1 MDFGDI
7 LNQWDKQEKTKNSQ
21 KKTAVQ
27 KPVQVSRKK
36 ANADF
41 IQNAGKV
48 VETEKA
54 SAKENQN
61 PAINPME
68 LWLRRYGVTDKD
80 AIAESSE
87 EASLMKSREYISK
100 MRPEARIDLHG
111 NTRDEA
117 WARLESF
124 VNDAVKRG
132 LKKIEIVHGKGIHST
147 GSDPVLGPMVRTF
160 IEQNRHLGVSGHND
174 RNHGGSG
181 ATWVLIK

>member
-7 LNQWDKQEKTKNSQ
+7 LSQWDKQEKAKSSQ
-21 KKTAVQ
+21 KKESVQ
-27 KPVQVSRKK
+27 KPEQVSRKK

-48 VETEKA
+48 AASPKE
-54 SAKENQN
+54 SAKEKQN
-61 PAINPME
+61 PTINPME
-68 LWLRRYGVTDKD
+68 LWLRRYGITDKD
-80 AIAESSE
+80 AIRESSE
-87 EASLMKSREYISK
+87 EAALMQSREYISK

-117 WARLESF
+117 WARLETF

-160 IEQNRHLGVSGHND
+160 IEQNKHLGVSGHND

>member
-7 LNQWDKQEKTKNSQ
+7 LNQWDKQEKAKSFQ
-21 KKTAVQ
+21 KKESDQ
-27 KPVQVSRKK
+27 KNKQVSHKK

-41 IQNAGKV
+41 IQNAGKI
-48 VETEKA
+48 VEREKT
-54 SAKENQN
+54 SAKDNQN
-61 PAINPME
+61 PTINPME

-80 AIAESSE
+80 AIRESSE
-87 EASLMKSREYISK
+87 EASLMKNREYISK
-100 MRPEARIDLHG
+100 MHPEARIDLHG

-160 IEQNRHLGVSGHND
+160 IEQNKHLGVSGHND